1 MENYDVARFMFWH
14 PARGPGRSSYIAGK
28 SCHNQRIERLWR
40 DVFTLSLSK
49 YYCVFWYLEDSNLL
63 DISNGL
69 HLYVVKIVYVHLINV
84 DLQRFKDGWDCHPI
98 RTASNR
104 TPNQLWLLGKIDY
117 QPGNGDFDVD
127 NSYGVDFDGPVTLPS
142 GTGVEI
148 PDIQEFLNEEEKNTL
163 LREIDIYK
171 NSDSFG
177 VDIYVE
183 VLAYVQ
189 TLINQRG
196 QS

>member
-1 MENYDVARFMFWH
+1 MF
-14 PARGPGRSSYIAGK
+14 
-28 SCHNQRIERLWR
+28 
-40 DVFTLSLSK
+40 
-49 YYCVFWYLEDSNLL
+49 
-63 DISNGL
+63 
-69 HLYVVKIVYVHLINV
+69 VHLINV
-84 DLQRFKDGWDCHPI
+84 DLQRLKDGWDCHPI
-98 RTASNR
+98 RTASNH

-189 TLINQRG
+189 TLINQGG